1 MYRDE
6 KSLLL
11 NHGIN
16 MFKEFLDKDL
26 IDPVEREELQN
37 QIEDLNKAGLLF
49 TSPLYKMKKEKV
61 EINYSR
67 LWEQIVIAQLS
78 KKLDGI
84 TWKKTAEVQEK
95 EVLRKKVAQA
105 EIDMHPDNPWK
116 NDTDGKGN
124 SNEKKGWGFV
134 TQDKNEH
141 FKSTLPK
148 DEAKRKRR
156 SSMGMSTLT
165 SLISALTS
173 SPVTVESISANEENN
188 VIVVQTSSDGP
199 IMPNR
204 VIGACIARRDS
215 DSSSDSSSPEPPKK
229 PPPPP
234 PQSELSKKGESEV
247 MKKLIAQNEEETAK
261 QKIMDKMKGKTEES
275 NTLKKNGPP
284 KEPPKPL
291 FRKGFLNGPEKKSPA
306 PVKRDVSQPKIP
318 SSPKKAD
325 SSAQKPSKENVSSSP
340 KKADSSA
347 QKPSKENVC
356 SEQKQKIV
364 IDFAKNMKIIRA
376 KEAGLE
382 KNLFYKP
389 EEMKLR
395 TKTMRCYGCNKLASE
410 LFPNS
415 FPESFMGLPY
425 RRMVYPRHCFLCFSE
440 NNQFFCSKKCFSSGE
455 KNHAK
460 KCKLAQ
466 VQKNKTFFE
475 SLNL

>member
-1 MYRDE
+1 
-6 KSLLL
+6 
-11 NHGIN
+11 

-84 TWKKTAEVQEK
+84 TWKKTADVQEK

-261 QKIMDKMKGKTEES
+261 QKIMDKMKGKTEEP
-275 NTLKKNGPP
+275 NTLNKNGPP
-284 KEPPKPL
+284 KQPPKPL

-318 SSPKKAD
+318 SSPKKA
-325 SSAQKPSKENVSSSP
+325 E
-340 KKADSSA
+340 SSA

-364 IDFAKNMKIIRA
+364 IDFAKNMKIIRS
-376 KEAGLE
+376 KEPGLE
-382 KNLFYKP
+382 KNLFYHP
-389 EEMKLR
+389 EDMKSR
-395 TKTMRCYGCNKLASE
+395 MKTMRCYGCNKVASE

-415 FPESFMGLPY
+415 LPKSIMGIPN
-425 RRMVYPRHCFLCFSE
+425 RMVYPRHCYLCFSE
-440 NNQFFCSKKCFSSGE
+440 NNHFFCSKKCFSSGE